1 MSPTRSRVKIVLS
14 CGGVFGLLPH
24 VCCSRFGGGGFAVS
38 FARRSRR
45 VVGWHACSGRSVRAV
60 SRITSCRLV
69 AGSRWRDALA
79 GWGCPAA
86 PCSCRGGRRGAR
98 WKLHVAFTPSDV
110 SLLLTPER
118 PGSSRCR
125 CPRCLCGQIP
135 GHTCPSSKLSARGRN
150 LLPKPSPPGESRA
163 RRRPKV
169 WLHLAPRT
177 AAALPWRPAGPLDA
191 LWRLSLSLSLS
202 LSLDLF
208 VLAD

>member
-1 MSPTRSRVKIVLS
+1 MMLDLDFSECRPVKVVRNRTPLREPAVPWVRRGQSKLI
-14 CGGVFGLLPH
+14 CTPLLRA
-24 VCCSRFGGGGFAVS
+24 C
-38 FARRSRR
+38 
-45 VVGWHACSGRSVRAV
+45 VV
-60 SRITSCRLV
+60 
-69 AGSRWRDALA
+69 A

-86 PCSCRGGRRGAR
+86 PCSCRGGRRGRAR

-177 AAALPWRPAGPLDA
+177 AAALPWRPAGPGGG
-191 LWRLSLSLSLS
+191 
-202 LSLDLF
+202 
-208 VLAD
+208 

>member
-1 MSPTRSRVKIVLS
+1 MVCFRMCAVLALVGAALRCPLLDDRGVS
-14 CGGVFGLLPH
+14 WGGMH
-24 VCCSRFGGGGFAVS
+24 A
-38 FARRSRR
+38 
-45 VVGWHACSGRSVRAV
+45 VVGVCGRYLVF
-60 SRITSCRLV
+60 TSCRLV
-69 AGSRWRDALA
+69 AGSRWRDTLA

-177 AAALPWRPAGPLDA
+177 AAALPWRPAGPPGGSFEFEFSCA
-191 LWRLSLSLSLS
+191 A
-202 LSLDLF
+202 
-208 VLAD
+208 V